1 MPDFRAQLDALQWRD
16 YAGYI
21 PESDR
26 MGVAIGT
33 AVARAIEDTFGDA
46 LATSDPIAVAIAA
59 IQHAAN
65 DLIDR

>member
-1 MPDFRAQLDALQWRD
+1 MLDLRAQLDALQWRD

-21 PESDR
+21 PEPDR

-46 LATSDPIAVAIAA
+46 LATSDPIAVAIFD
-59 IQHAAN
+59 IQR
-65 DLIDR
+65 DVESSYRG